1 MEYRDRQDK
10 EGNKVRIFKFKR
22 EDCDQCIYRQECLKK
37 NKYNKISCRFRSVEI
52 PERYDALINDQLR
65 NSKESFK
72 MAQNKRYKVERRFAT
87 LVRNHGLR
95 RSRYIRL
102 EQTTKHVTM
111 ANLAC
116 NIIRMVNIIGSQEY
130 CAAKILN

>member
-1 MEYRDRQDK
+1 ME
-10 EGNKVRIFKFKR
+10 IA
-22 EDCDQCIYRQECLKK
+22 
-37 NKYNKISCRFRSVEI
+37 
-52 PERYDALINDQLR
+52 ERYDALINDQLR

-72 MAQNKRYKVERRFAT
+72 MAQNKIYKVERRFAT

-102 EQTTKHVTM
+102 EQTTKHVMM